1 MPQLSFQSP
10 FGTLTLSEE
19 EGAIVSLDAGQGRDQ
34 DRTPLLERVVSLLQD
49 YFDGEVVDFC
59 EVPVEFFGTDYQQ
72 RVWQALRCIPYG
84 QTRFYGELAQEV
96 GGSAQSVGH
105 AVGLNPIPLIIPCH
119 RVIGRSGL
127 VGYSAF
133 DGIDDKAWLLE
144 MEKGS

>member
-59 EVPVEFFGTDYQQ
+59 EVPVEFFGYGLPAACLAGFALHPLWSDAFLWRTGARSRRFSPVSGACRGVEPDPTDYSLSPCYRAQ
-72 RVWQALRCIPYG
+72 RACGLF
-84 QTRFYGELAQEV
+84 RF
-96 GGSAQSVGH
+96 
-105 AVGLNPIPLIIPCH
+105 
-119 RVIGRSGL
+119 
-127 VGYSAF
+127 
-133 DGIDDKAWLLE
+133 
-144 MEKGS
+144 